1 MSKTPIARERPLL
14 ENYVS
19 RKVNGWQGLL
29 IEYLS
34 KCAQA
39 SFRPGKLD
47 CGLFFAEGLK
57 VMTGGSLDIAEPFRG
72 NYRTIE
78 EGLEIARN
86 LGYSDH
92 ATYAESF
99 FPSYP
104 SVLWAAH
111 GDGAVLE
118 DARGVPVLGIVQGAN
133 IYVMGL
139 QGIGLVPLTS
149 AKRTFP
155 V

>member
-1 MSKTPIARERPLL
+1 MTQPVVRERPML
-14 ENYVS
+14 EGYIS
-19 RKVNGWQGLL
+19 LKVDGWQNLL

-34 KCAQA
+34 ECARS

-57 VMTGGSLDIAEPFRG
+57 IMTGGDLDIGEPFRG

-78 EGLEIARN
+78 GGLEIARG

-99 FPSYP
+99 FPSHP
-104 SVLWAAH
+104 SVLWASL

-118 DARGVPVLGIVQGAN
+118 DAEGVPVLGIVQGEN

-139 QGIGLVPLTS
+139 QGMGLVPLTA